1 MSKNIT
7 LTQEQLNS
15 IIASAVASALAQAP
29 TKSAKAKS
37 NGKGSAKLVEFKKAD
52 GTTVKCTQ
60 AQAEAWGKWRDGSA
74 DRKANKEA
82 NLKAWETKRVAYKPS
97 QALVKAIKANRAA
110 ITFAV
115 AKEKYG
121 FVGTKA
127 SLKELKESIC
137 K

>member
-7 LTQEQLNS
+7 LTQAELNS

-29 TKSAKAKS
+29 SKSAKAKS
-37 NGKGSAKLVEFKKAD
+37 KGKGSAKLVEFTKHD
-52 GTTVKCTQ
+52 GTKVKCTE
-60 AQAEAWGKWRDGSA
+60 AQAKAWSAYRDGYT
-74 DRKANKEA
+74 D
-82 NLKAWETKRVAYKPS
+82 RVANRDKALATHQAAMSTYKPS
-97 QALVKAIKANRAA
+97 KALKDAIKANRAA

-127 SLKELKESIC
+127 TLKELKESIC